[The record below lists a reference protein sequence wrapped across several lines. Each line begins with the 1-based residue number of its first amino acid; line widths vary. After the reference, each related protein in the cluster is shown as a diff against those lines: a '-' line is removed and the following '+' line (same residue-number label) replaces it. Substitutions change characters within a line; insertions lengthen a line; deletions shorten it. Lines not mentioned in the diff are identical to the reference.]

1 MGDEDRLSTA
11 ALTPGRLAWLLVTF
25 RAELLERWTQR
36 VLEDPAVPDANRL
49 SKPGLEDHVPLPVER
64 LVKRL
69 ARPPVQP
76 WGERVGREG
85 GGAETGVAHAH
96 QPLALAYSLPEALRE
111 R

>member
-49 SKPGLEDHVPLPVER
+49 SKPGLEDHVPLLVER

-69 ARPPVQP
+69 PPHPVEP
-76 WGERVGREG
+76 RGERVGRAAR
-85 GGAETGVAHAH
+85 GARLAVSHA
-96 QPLALAYSLPEALRE
+96 QQRMALDYSF
-111 R
+111 